1 MSNFHVQTLH
11 GPFLRAG
18 IGNPVRRL
26 LATVVSWQQ
35 RYELRRAGQRMAL
48 EPKAF
53 DLLLYLVEHRDRVVG
68 RDELLDRVWPE
79 ERPLEPLWFWSAGP
93 TAGLTSRP

>member
-18 IGNPVRRL
+18 NGNPVRRL

-35 RYELRRAGQRMAL
+35 RYELRRHLL
-48 EPKAF
+48 EM
-53 DLLLYLVEHRDRVVG
+53 DTRLLEDI
-68 RDELLDRVWPE
+68 
-79 ERPLEPLWFWSAGP
+79 
-93 TAGLTSRP
+93 GLTRAKALQEAAKPFWKS